1 MIRKKC
7 KQIITCTVKEPWVAY
22 LWIFFDSKFSKCLPA
37 KDYFQRL
44 ISRNRERLSR
54 EGIKNRT

>member
-1 MIRKKC
+1 MQTNYYMYSEGTMGGIFMDFFSIQNSPNDLK
-7 KQIITCTVKEPWVAY
+7 Y
-22 LWIFFDSKFSKCLPA
+22 LPP

-54 EGIKNRT
+54 EGSKNRT